1 VSVHAEDLI
10 DTTEMYLKAVLELEE
25 EGTVAMRARLAE
37 RFGHSGPTVQQTVS
51 RMERD
56 DLLVVEADRRL
67 VFTERGRARATSVMR
82 KHRLAEVFL
91 DRVVGLDWEHVHQEA
106 CRWEHVMSDRVE
118 GLLDRLLENP
128 ETTPY
133 GNPVAAIGAGGS
145 VPETDAASP
154 SASTAST
161 ANLVRIATAEP
172 GPTAAVIAWI
182 GEPLQADV
190 EALGDLHEFGLL
202 PGRRVRVELHGPSVH
217 VEVDGVDGH
226 VELPHEIAAHLF
238 AAVTS

>member
-1 VSVHAEDLI
+1 MQAEDLV

-56 DLLVVEADRRL
+56 DLLVVETDRHLR
-67 VFTERGRARATSVMR
+67 FTDRGRARATSVMR

-91 DRVVGLDWEHVHQEA
+91 DRVIGLDWEHVHQEA

-118 GLLDRLLENP
+118 VLLDRLLDSP

-133 GNPVAAIGAGGS
+133 GNSVAGHR
-145 VPETDAASP
+145 PTD
-154 SASTAST
+154 TAL
-161 ANLVRIATAEP
+161 NLVRLATSRP
-172 GPTAAVIAWI
+172 GRTAATLAWI

-190 EALGDLHEFGLL
+190 EALADLHELGLL
-202 PGRRVRVELHGPSVH
+202 PGRSITVELHGPSILLGLGS
-217 VEVDGVDGH
+217 DDAQ

-238 AAVTS
+238 AVPED